1 MDWAEKFRPQHLRD
15 MVGNDT
21 AIRQMAD
28 WARDWNRKKRP
39 LILYGKPG
47 IGKTT
52 GAHALARDMGWEVI
66 ELNASDQR
74 TKAVIDRVAG
84 GGSTTGSLTG
94 ASRKMI
100 ILDEADN
107 IHGTADRGGAKA
119 IIEIIR
125 ESRQPILL
133 IANDLYGVASEI
145 RQLCDPVQFKAVQA
159 RSIVPRLRYICSSES
174 IACSDPALR
183 DIAESAGGDIRS
195 AVNMLFASAIGRDT
209 LEEKDVH
216 TSRKDGRSSIFDLVS
231 AVFGSTDDTRI
242 ISISREVA
250 EDPDAIEQWIEGSL
264 AHLSGKPEMSL
275 AYGYISRADE
285 YLGYTFRRQYYLLW
299 RYATSLI
306 LIGVARA
313 SGGKGIHARI
323 MPPERWGRMGRSRKQ
338 KASRSGL
345 MRRLGALM
353 RMPQSTIREEYFDSV
368 SYLAAAD
375 PEYFA
380 ETLGLDADQLALLI
394 RNRDRAQQVIKGVA
408 LARKQREKEL
418 AALEKAREN
427 TDGAGKAKNRKRK
440 SADASLPE
448 PAEEQQPVPEQK
460 PEPAR
465 APEPQVQQE
474 EQAALPKTESPV
486 QQAPPADAVK
496 GPDAPEESQK
506 HEKPKTQS
514 TLFDGF

>member
-21 AIRQMAD
+21 ALRQMAD

-52 GAHALARDMGWEVI
+52 SAHALARDLGWEVI

-94 ASRKMI
+94 ASRKMV

-107 IHGTADRGGAKA
+107 IHGTADRGGARA
-119 IIEIIR
+119 IIDIIR
-125 ESRQPILL
+125 ESRQPMLL

-159 RSIVPRLRYICSSES
+159 RSIVPRLRYICSAEGVS
-174 IACSDPALR
+174 CSDPALR
-183 DIAESAGGDIRS
+183 EIAENSSGDIRS

-209 LEEKDVH
+209 LEEKDVY

-231 AVFGSTDDTRI
+231 AVFGSADDAKI
-242 ISISREVA
+242 VAISREVE
-250 EDPDAIEQWIEGSL
+250 EDPDAIEQWIEGSIV
-264 AHLSGKPEMSL
+264 HLPGKPETAL
-275 AYGYISRADE
+275 AYRYIARADE
-285 YLGYTFRRQYYLLW
+285 YLGYTLRRQYYMLW

-306 LIGVARA
+306 LIGTARA

-345 MRRLGALM
+345 MRRLGAMM
-353 RMPQSTIREEYFDSV
+353 RMPQSTLREEYFDSV

-375 PEYFA
+375 PGYFA

-394 RNRDRAQQVIKGVA
+394 RNRERAQQVIKEIA
-408 LARKQREKEL
+408 LAQKQRGKEL
-418 AALEKAREN
+418 AALEKAQN
-427 TDGAGKAKNRKRK
+427 GNDGAGKAKGRKRK
-440 SADASLPE
+440 TGEAPLPASGQPETQSEPEQVTAPVRVPE
-448 PAEEQQPVPEQK
+448 PA
-460 PEPAR
+460 PA
-465 APEPQVQQE
+465 
-474 EQAALPKTESPV
+474 
-486 QQAPPADAVK
+486 APPKEESAVQPAPPVDPGK
-496 GPDAPEESQK
+496 GPDVPEEAPK
-506 HEKPKTQS
+506 REKPKTQS